1 MIYDT
6 NKLTSN
12 YQLNLSAGNSGS
24 FGTYPESGTSYVE
37 RRQSSVG
44 NQFPLRV
51 VSAGELEVRV
61 TEGYVNNVLPKIGG
75 NDINADPFP
84 TLPITNNA
92 TNYIILNGT
101 YVPSTITL
109 GASFV
114 ALGSFGTVSDPEFT
128 VSTSLPTTEL
138 YPTVTGTTA
147 SNGVF
152 KAVFAVVEADGGA
165 MTITQLGLG
174 NAIVLFM
181 PPDRYVVFRNTHA
194 NSP

>member
-1 MIYDT
+1 MLYDVQ
-6 NKLTSN
+6 KLTSAYDRN
-12 YQLNLSAGNSGS
+12 TVTGMEYGM
-24 FGTYPESGTSYVE
+24 YPEAGVAYVE
-37 RRQSSVG
+37 RRQLG
-44 NQFPLRV
+44 GGTEFPLQV
-51 VSAGELEVRV
+51 VPAGELEVRV
-61 TEGYVNNVLPKIGG
+61 TEGYVNNVLPIIDG
-75 NDINADPFP
+75 DVINADPFP

-101 YVPSTITL
+101 YVPSTVTL
-109 GASFV
+109 GASFI

-152 KAVFAVVEADGGA
+152 KAVFAVVEADDGA

>member
-1 MIYDT
+1 M
-6 NKLTSN
+6 
-12 YQLNLSAGNSGS
+12 
-24 FGTYPESGTSYVE
+24 YPEAGIAYVE
-37 RRQSSVG
+37 RTHGGEGGV
-44 NQFPLRV
+44 QFPLQV
-51 VSAGELEVRV
+51 VPAGDLEIRV
-61 TEGYVNNVLPKIGG
+61 TEGYVNNVLPTIGG
-75 NDINADPFP
+75 SDITADPIP
-84 TLPITNNA
+84 TLPITNN
-92 TNYIILNGT
+92 TINYIILNGT
-101 YVPSTITL
+101 YVPSTVTL

-128 VSTSLPTTEL
+128 VSTALPTGET

-152 KAVFAVVEADGGA
+152 KAVFAVVEADDGA